1 MKDYTT
7 QSFFIKKITF
17 KNYYLRLSLFVL
29 QKYSITTIFPGVV
42 NVQNKPLN
50 KLQSM
55 SNVRE
60 LKMGFFIETRR
71 KFNIRK
77 ESGKKISEFIR
88 LPP

>member
-42 NVQNKPLN
+42 NVQNEPLN

-55 SNVRE
+55 SNVHE
-60 LKMGFFIETRR
+60 LKNGFFYRD
-71 KFNIRK
+71 
-77 ESGKKISEFIR
+77 S
-88 LPP
+88 